1 MKSVR
6 LNSDLQAR
14 LKEAAHMAGVSESEF
29 IRAAI
34 TERSEATLAD
44 RLEGRL
50 TGLIGSIRSKGGRA
64 TKAHQRYRELLKR
77 RLPRTPK
84 SRR

>member
-6 LNSDLQAR
+6 LDAELQAR
-14 LKEAAHMAGVSESEF
+14 LKQAARLVGVSESDF

-34 TERSEATLAD
+34 AEHSDSALTDT
-44 RLEGRL
+44 LEGRL
-50 TGLIGSIRSKGGRA
+50 AGIVGAVHSKGGRA
-64 TKAHQRYRELLKR
+64 RDAHGKFGALIKR
-77 RLPRTPK
+77 RAAQDRR